1 MKPNKKLVGKRIQA
15 IRLEKGLTLEQF
27 GELIGASKSSISEW
41 ESGKHLP
48 PAKSIISRWEKGVM
62 LPNNSRINKIA
73 QLGNLTVN
81 ELLYGDNANDIEELE
96 QRLFEIPTKERI
108 KLILKVLKETKTEEE
123 RKDKNNEG

>member
-48 PAKSIISRWEKGVM
+48 PTKSIISRWEKGVM
-62 LPNNSRINKIA
+62 LPNSSRLERVA
-73 QLGNLTVN
+73 ELGNITVN
-81 ELLYGDNANDIEELE
+81 ELLYGNNEYDIEDLE
-96 QRLFEIPTKERI
+96 QRLMEMPIEERL
-108 KLILKVLKETKTEEE
+108 KLILRVLNKTVKSTKEKSSC
-123 RKDKNNEG
+123 

>member
-15 IRLEKGLTLEQF
+15 IRLGKGLTLEEF

-62 LPNNSRINKIA
+62 LPNSSRLERVAK
-73 QLGNLTVN
+73 LGDITVN
-81 ELLYGDNANDIEELE
+81 KLLYGNNEHDIEDLE
-96 QRLFEIPTKERI
+96 QRLMEIPAKKRVE
-108 KLILKVLKETKTEEE
+108 LILRVLKETT
-123 RKDKNNEG
+123 KNIKEKSSC

>member
-15 IRLEKGLTLEQF
+15 IRLGKGLTLEQF

-62 LPNNSRINKIA
+62 LPNFSRLERVA
-73 QLGNLTVN
+73 ELGNITVN
-81 ELLYGDNANDIEELE
+81 ELLYGNNEYDIEDLE
-96 QRLFEIPTKERI
+96 QRLMEIPIEERL
-108 KLILKVLKETKTEEE
+108 KLILRVLNKTVTKLLNTL
-123 RKDKNNEG
+123 